1 MYTHYLKVEFFF
13 LGKEFDINYFRKKTL
28 KNKDETQSTAKDE
41 PAAVATEDDDT
52 TVDYFPMDVNCLSR
66 STRKFGNEE
75 KLPKLIRLYNL
86 TDFVLL
92 TSENPNAV
100 TSETHVKLLMSSFCI
115 SAFNTRWFVRTRLC
129 ITP

>member
-41 PAAVATEDDDT
+41 PAVVATEDDDT

-115 SAFNTRWFVRTRLC
+115 SAFNTRWFVRTRL